1 MNVTLDDRLA
11 RFSIHS
17 GQVVLIDPLALDGL
31 RPQLI
36 EIGAAPRTE
45 QPALLRVLAGRG
57 LRIGLC
63 STTDSRPGEYEVGVD
78 SFEAAPSSSD
88 DGVFDVDS
96 GTVVLIDLALLSVV
110 ARALTWDRYDE
121 FLRSPAGDF
130 SILEAINAEVGREG
144 FAVVFSDSNHSF
156 SGDGAFRLLSGEPTR
171 VG

>member
-88 DGVFDVDS
+88 DGVFEVDS
-96 GTVVLIDLALLSVV
+96 ELMCVTTSAAGCWVDWNVGGINCRDALF
-110 ARALTWDRYDE
+110 T
-121 FLRSPAGDF
+121 LR
-130 SILEAINAEVGREG
+130 
-144 FAVVFSDSNHSF
+144 
-156 SGDGAFRLLSGEPTR
+156 
-171 VG
+171 